1 VKKFQVDVEWTFVG
15 GQIIEAE
22 DEEDARGVADLMPLS
37 SFNGSFISGSFI
49 VTTVEETD
57 VDDDGPEAFGS
68 HLFGDEAQ
76 DRR

>member
-1 VKKFQVDVEWTFVG
+1 MLKKFQVDVEWTFVG

-37 SFNGSFISGSFI
+37 SFNGSFITGSFV
-49 VTTVEETD
+49 VTCVEPTD
-57 VDDDGPEAFGS
+57 VDDGPEAFGS
-68 HLFGDEAQ
+68 HLFGDEPQ

>member
-1 VKKFQVDVEWTFVG
+1 MKKFQVDVEWTFVG

-49 VTTVEETD
+49 VTTVEED